1 MENVIKIEGDPEQV
15 NKAIEELKKIDEY
28 LRELSYAVIP
38 VNQAHYKHIIGKSGA
53 NINRL
58 KDDLKINVL
67 FEEGDN
73 GSSIRIEGPKDSV
86 EQAKKEL
93 QEKIEKLDNEK
104 TKDVIIDRRMHRSII
119 GYRGETIRE
128 LKEKYAQ
135 VTF

>member
-1 MENVIKIEGDPEQV
+1 MRS
-15 NKAIEELKKIDEY
+15 LKKIEEY
-28 LRELSYAVIP
+28 LLELSYAVIP
-38 VNQAHYKHIIGKSGA
+38 VNQAHYKDIIGKSGA

-73 GSSIRIEGPKDSV
+73 GSSIRIEGPK

-119 GYRGETIRE
+119 DIEAKQYSSNF
-128 LKEKYAQ
+128 YH
-135 VTF
+135 TFTF